1 MCQSNT
7 SPRKGRKNAPGRLLT
22 ILASW
27 VGRCLV
33 CRGKGRSQ
41 AGWSRQLWYV
51 LFRVVK
57 TLEWGLLKCHC
68 TVDIA
73 IIRPELKEGADGP
86 EDEVPSRIGL
96 I

>member
-27 VGRCLV
+27 VGHCLV

-51 LFRVVK
+51 LSHVVK
-57 TLEWGLLKCHC
+57 ALEQGLSKCYR

-73 IIRPELKEGADGP
+73 IIRP
-86 EDEVPSRIGL
+86 
-96 I
+96 